1 MPSARP
7 TADRWPYNLWQP
19 LPHSNQK
26 LGLWL
31 IGAGGNVATT
41 VGVGLAALRHGI
53 HDGTGLLTQTA
64 SFLRFP
70 LVKLSDIVLGGHEI
84 GSARP
89 MKTAAELSRESGLFG
104 EGLLKKI
111 APTLHTWQANIRQG
125 TSIQCGAAIERIAG
139 LKARRGSQKPWQAV
153 AGIRA
158 DLRSFAQRN
167 RLRRVVVINVAST
180 EPPFRLTTKHRTWDG
195 LSSMLRSGAA
205 ALPASSLY
213 ALAAIEE
220 GMPYVNFTPSL
231 GADVPALRERANQNR
246 VPIMGSDGKTGET
259 LIRSVLA
266 PMFRERNLEV
276 LSWAGYNIL
285 GNRDG
290 QVLASPRNRASKLEG
305 KNNSITS
312 LVGAT
317 PQTTTSIEYLSSLHD
332 WKTAWDHVHF
342 RGFLGVKMSLQFTWQ
357 GCDSIL
363 AAPLVIDLA
372 RLADFHANLGLAGIM
387 THLAC
392 YFKAPM
398 DVEEQSFTAQMQML
412 RRYLAH
418 AARHKGGS

>member
-1 MPSARP
+1 M
-7 TADRWPYNLWQP
+7 
-19 LPHSNQK
+19 PHSNHK

-41 VGVGLAALRHGI
+41 VGVGLAAMRQNL

-64 SFLRFP
+64 SFSRLP
-70 LVKLSDIVLGGHEI
+70 LVKLSNIVLGGHEI

-89 MKTAAELSRESGLFG
+89 MKTAAELCRESGLFG
-104 EGLLKKI
+104 EGLLRKI
-111 APTLHTWQANIRQG
+111 APTLRAWQANIRQG
-125 TSIQCGAAIERIAG
+125 TAIQCGTAIERIAG
-139 LKARRGSQKPWQAV
+139 LKARRGSRSPRQAV
-153 AGIRA
+153 ARLRT
-158 DLRSFAQRN
+158 DLRSFAKRH

-180 EPPFRLTTKHRTWDG
+180 EPPFRLTAKHRSWDSLQSLLKRG
-195 LSSMLRSGAA
+195 SSN

-220 GMPYVNFTPSL
+220 GMPYINFTPSL

-305 KNNSITS
+305 KNSAITA
-312 LVGAT
+312 LVGT
-317 PQTTTSIEYLSSLHD
+317 SPETTTAIEYLSSLHD

-372 RLADFHANLGLAGIM
+372 RLADFHANLGLAGVM
-387 THLAC
+387 THLAS

-398 DVEEQSFTAQMQML
+398 DVKEQSFTGQMQML
-412 RRYLAH
+412 RRYLTH
-418 AARHKGGS
+418 AARYKGGT